1 MWCISPALENSLKM
15 WRFSGMQCQANISG
29 ASPAVVVRIDLV
41 IIADTCGVFF
51 ISVAPDS
58 GKHTE

>member
-1 MWCISPALENSLKM
+1 M